1 MSKDLLIEDLQERF
15 RLRRAECEVTSPVCH
30 CVNCKGRPIELG
42 PFVFDGVNS
51 IQSDDFKHDVTINF
65 NGDML
70 PGHYQAYGEWITSV
84 LNAAV
89 GITPT
94 DTSKGGE

>member
-1 MSKDLLIEDLQERF
+1 MTAPI
-15 RLRRAECEVTSPVCH
+15 CH
-30 CVNCKGRPIELG
+30 CVNCKARPIELG

-51 IQSDDFKHDVTINF
+51 IQSDDFKHDVRIEI

-70 PGHYQAYGEWITSV
+70 PGHYEAYGEWLTAV

-89 GITPT
+89 
-94 DTSKGGE
+94 TSQTSDSSDGERVSTKGEIE